1 MQLMS
6 VTWFLKPSG
15 VWIFIHAVYYLL
27 YITYHSFYILLY
39 ILRTIL
45 ATGRCRAFCCHP
57 PSSEPSAPLRRAAKA
72 GGPPV
77 GKPTVPAVR
86 QATVP
91 DVGKPTFPAVRH
103 STVPAV
109 RKPTVPA
116 VRKPTVPAVRQSTVP
131 AVRRPTVPPVSQ
143 QRLVTSIPHSPPA
156 ARLQR
161 PGESW

>member
-86 QATVP
+86 Q
-91 DVGKPTFPAVRH
+91 
-103 STVPAV
+103 
-109 RKPTVPA
+109 
-116 VRKPTVPAVRQSTVP
+116 STVP